1 MSQRILI
8 TAAAS
13 GIGLEIARAF
23 AATGAKVFITDINA
37 AALEAATKTIPG
49 LLTGVCDNS
58 KRADIEAMIPAALEG
73 LGGLDV
79 LVNNAGISGPTAPVE
94 EIDPGQWEAVM
105 TIDLTGTFHVTR
117 LAIPHLKQSAAGSII
132 VMSSL
137 AGRFGYANRS
147 PYCVAKWGLIGF
159 AKTLAIELGGHNIRA
174 NAIAPGA
181 VGGERMEHVLA
192 NRAKAAGSSIEDE
205 RTSML
210 GIQSLKRFV
219 DPKDIAALCV
229 FLASDA
235 GKSITGQVIPID
247 NGALKAS

>member
-1 MSQRILI
+1 MSQKVLI

-23 AATGAKVFITDINA
+23 SATGAKVFITDINTQALDA
-37 AALEAATKTIPG
+37 AKKEMPGVLTK
-49 LLTGVCDNS
+49 LCDNS
-58 KRADIEAMIPAALEG
+58 KRADIEAMVPAAVEA

-94 EIDPGQWEAVM
+94 DIDPDKWEAVM
-105 TIDLTGTFHVTR
+105 AVDLTGTFNVTR
-117 LAIPHLKQSAAGSII
+117 MAIPHLKQSTSGSII
-132 VMSSL
+132 IMSSL
-137 AGRFGYANRS
+137 GGRFGYPNRS
-147 PYCVAKWGLIGF
+147 PYNVAKAGLIGF

-181 VGGERMEHVLA
+181 VGGERMENVLA
-192 NRAKAAGSSIEDE
+192 GRAKAEGKSLDE
-205 RTSML
+205 ERASML

-235 GKSITGQVIPID
+235 GKSISGQVIPID